1 MALNI
6 EFVQG
11 GAVRASLTVRAR
23 PGAMAAGPVGAG
35 AVLDGVHRLVPVD
48 LERLGDGHVQPLE
61 RRRRVAGR
69 ADARPQDHELVTA
82 DAGQHVAGA
91 QAGGEAGADVA

>member
-23 PGAMAAGPVGAG
+23 LVGGAQEGGGLLARV
-35 AVLDGVHRLVPVD
+35 RQVPVE
-48 LERLGDGHVQPLE
+48 LERLADGRVQP
-61 RRRRVAGR
+61 R
-69 ADARPQDHELVTA
+69 DHELVTA
-82 DAGQHVAGA
+82 DVGKHVEGA
-91 QAGGEAGADVA
+91 QAGAGGA